1 MAPQNNAGLI
11 RLGILALPLG
21 ALCGFVGNL
30 SGLSTPDPGDD
41 PAGAA
46 QAASTTGY
54 FLTQFIGNVLGP
66 TFAIFGIIALFA
78 YLVGT
83 RVGRLASL
91 AMVISIL
98 GFALLLSFLGVITY
112 AIPALS
118 QEYLNGQQTALQMTD
133 ALFSGRLFTIVIV
146 SGLLQ
151 FVGFVLFG
159 IAIWR
164 SEMLPKWAGVLLAIS
179 GLLLGFPANVPF
191 LSLLGTAVAVIGGGW
206 IALSV
211 FGRLPER
218 AEGAEGQSRV
228 R

>member
-1 MAPQNNAGLI
+1 V
-11 RLGILALPLG
+11 RLF
-21 ALCGFVGNL
+21 GFVGNL

-54 FLTQFIGNVLGP
+54 FLSQVIGNVLGP
-66 TFAIFGIIALFA
+66 TLAIFGIITLFA
-78 YLVGT
+78 YLVDA

-98 GFALLLSFLGVITY
+98 WFALLLSFLGVITY
-112 AIPALS
+112 AIPALA

-133 ALFSGRLFTIVIV
+133 ALFSGRLFAIVIL

-164 SEMLPKWAGVLLAIS
+164 SELLPKWAGVLLAVS

-191 LSLLGTAVAVIGGGW
+191 LSLLGTALAVIAGG
-206 IALSV
+206 V
-211 FGRLPER
+211 DRLKR
-218 AEGAEGQSRV
+218 FWLTS
-228 R
+228 